1 MGSVDKVRKTSVLL
15 IENDPGDEKALAGII
30 SRNYDIVPCKSQP
43 DEVFSMLRD
52 DSLNIFAAVV
62 DIKDALPI
70 LTKIRKFSYLEK
82 FPVLVIIDPESEIDD
97 ELMRLDVVDFIKR
110 PFNGPR
116 VLNRLKTAIRLYRAD
131 LTIDELE
138 RDELTG
144 LYTRPA
150 FLYRAEVMRSE
161 HPDRK
166 FCIIGFDFD
175 NFKSSNTMYGQE
187 KCDEFL
193 AYTGRKL
200 KANMPKGIAGRFGGD
215 QYVLFFDYRGELDIE
230 QIKHISDSVLESAP
244 IPHQIVKMGIYAP
257 IDHSL
262 QIVVCCDR
270 AFFAIREIKGIY
282 GKDVAFF
289 EDRIHQ
295 QILNEQR
302 ITETMESALEG
313 GQFTVYYQPKHET
326 ISRKIA
332 GAEALCRW
340 NHPEYGLM
348 PPKLFIPI
356 FEKNGFIMKLD
367 MFVLEQVCKDINRWN
382 EGNVPVVPV
391 SVNISRRDFMEQ
403 GCLEHLIGIIDSY
416 HIPHNLLHL
425 EVTESVY
432 SENTDIIARQVK
444 KAREMGFMIEMDDFG
459 AGYSSL
465 GLLSSFSLDVLKL
478 DISFV
483 RNIKANEIVIENIIK
498 MAHRMGLLTVAEGA
512 DNDEQFKLL
521 KSFGCDFIQGFY
533 FSEPLPFG
541 EYESYLLR
549 NSVMTERE
557 AVISRRNSKEVSLLS
572 ETILMAANE
581 VADGLPGGFFTYHA
595 DGDLELISFN
605 TELINM
611 YACKTAEELR
621 EYTGNSFRGLVYKDD
636 FESVQA
642 SIEEQITEDNDLDYV
657 EYRILAKDGTI
668 KPVRDF
674 GRFVKTQK
682 YGNIFYVFIYDITE
696 EEQRKAVTEEAL
708 RKKQELQKSA
718 ELAENANR
726 AKNIFMSTVV
736 KDVMQPIKCL
746 IECTDTMSENL
757 NDAAVLKENLE
768 KVRRN
773 EEYLMNFI
781 NNLAELSDLEN
792 GEIELSELAT
802 DITCA
807 TEKIYALVE
816 ERAKAKGIK
825 VEYWSELKNPYI
837 YQDVQHTADVVYN
850 IVSNAIKYTPSG
862 GTIRFGI
869 KQTPK
874 NKDECN
880 IEFVCEDTGIGISRD
895 FLPFVFRSFAREE
908 NEINRNNPSAGLGL
922 NIAKSLIQLMHGNIE
937 ITSEQGR
944 GTTVRTIQPHRYAKR
959 EDIYDTS
966 LVGNV
971 RKKKINRTCGN

>member
-1 MGSVDKVRKTSVLL
+1 MGSVDKGKKTSVLL
-15 IENDPGDEKALAGII
+15 IENESGDEKALSGII

-43 DEVFSMLRD
+43 DAVFSMLRD
-52 DSLNIFAAVV
+52 DTLNIFAAIV

-82 FPVLVIIDPESEIDD
+82 FPVLVIIDPDSEIDD

-150 FLYRAEVMRSE
+150 FLYRAEVLRSE

-166 FCIIGFDFD
+166 FCMVGFDFD
-175 NFKSSNTMYGQE
+175 NFKSSNTLYGQE

-193 AYTGRKL
+193 AYTGRQL
-200 KANMPKGIAGRFGGD
+200 KANMPKGLAGRFGGD
-215 QYVLFFDYRGELDIE
+215 QYVLFFDYKGDLDVA
-230 QIKHISDSVLESAP
+230 QIKETCDSILKAAP
-244 IPHQIVKMGIYAP
+244 IPHQIVKIGVYAP

-270 AFFAIREIKGIY
+270 AFFALREIKGVY
-282 GKDVAFF
+282 GKDIAFF
-289 EDRIHQ
+289 EDRMHQ
-295 QILNEQR
+295 RILDEQR
-302 ITETMESALEG
+302 IIETMETALEE
-313 GQFTVYYQPKHET
+313 GQFQVYYQPKHET

-332 GAEALCRW
+332 GAEALTRW
-340 NHPEYGLM
+340 NHPEYGLV
-348 PPKLFIPI
+348 PPKVFIPI

-367 MFVLEQVCKDINRWN
+367 MFVLEQVCKDIKRWN
-382 EGNVPVVPV
+382 EEKIPIVPV
-391 SVNISRRDFMEQ
+391 SVNISRRDFMEE
-403 GCLEHLIGIIDSY
+403 GCLEQLIGIIDSY
-416 HIPHNLLHL
+416 KISHNLLHL
-425 EVTESVY
+425 EVTESLY
-432 SENTDIIARQVK
+432 SENTDIIAKQVK

-512 DNDEQFKLL
+512 ENDEQFKLL

-533 FSEPLPFG
+533 FSEPLPFC
-541 EYESYLLR
+541 EYESYLLK
-549 NSVMTERE
+549 NAVMTEKK
-557 AVISRRNSKEVSLLS
+557 AVVSRRTGKEVSLLS
-572 ETILMAANE
+572 ETMLMAANE
-581 VADGLPGGFFTYHA
+581 VAEGLPGGFFSYHA

-605 TELINM
+605 RELLSM
-611 YACKTAEELR
+611 YACDTAEELR

-642 SIEEQITEDNDLDYV
+642 SIEEQITEDNDIDYV

-668 KPVRDF
+668 KPVRDY
-674 GRFVKTQK
+674 GRFVKTEK
-682 YGNIFYVFIYDITE
+682 YGDIFYVFIYDITE
-696 EEQRKAVTEEAL
+696 EEQRKAAAEEAL
-708 RKKQELQKSA
+708 RKKLEFQRTA
-718 ELAENANR
+718 ELAENASR
-726 AKNIFMSTVV
+726 AKNIFMSNIA
-736 KDVMQPIKCL
+736 KDVMPPIQCI
-746 IECTDTMSENL
+746 IECIDMMRENIDDT
-757 NDAAVLKENLE
+757 AVLKENLDRAR
-768 KVRRN
+768 KN
-773 EEYLMNFI
+773 EEYLLNFI
-781 NNLAELSDLEN
+781 NNLSELSDLEN
-792 GEIELSELAT
+792 GELKVEEKAT
-802 DITCA
+802 DITSA
-807 TEKIYALVE
+807 TERIYRIID
-816 ERAKAKGIK
+816 ERAKEKGIN
-825 VEYWSELKNPYI
+825 VEYWSEITNPYI
-837 YQDVQHTADVVYN
+837 YQDVIHTTDVVFN
-850 IVSNAIKYTPSG
+850 IIANALKYTPRG

-880 IEFVCEDTGIGISRD
+880 VEFICEDTGIGISEY
-895 FLPFVFRSFAREE
+895 FLPHIFTSFARED

-922 NIAKSLIQLMHGNIE
+922 NIVKSLITLMRGTIE
-937 ITSEQGR
+937 VVSEQGR

-959 EDIYDTS
+959 EDVYDTS
-966 LVGNV
+966 LIGNV
-971 RKKKINRTCGN
+971 RKKK